1 MYYTI
6 VIFTQ
11 FLYISVPGIILSIK
25 PKTILYMTQL
35 TSLNTRVLYTMVIY
49 TEFLYISVPGII
61 LGIKPKTIAYM
72 TQLTSLNTCVL
83 HHGYIY
89 RISVYF
95 SYRYNSEYQY
105 KNYCI
110 NDPVNIV
117 YYAMV
122 IYTEFLYI
130 SVPGIILS
138 IKKLLCIYDPVNVSK
153 YMCIT
158 PWFYIQIFC
167 MFQFQV

>member
-1 MYYTI
+1 
-6 VIFTQ
+6 
-11 FLYISVPGIILSIK
+11 
-25 PKTILYMTQL
+25 
-35 TSLNTRVLYTMVIY
+35 
-49 TEFLYISVPGII
+49 
-61 LGIKPKTIAYM
+61 M

-110 NDPVNIV
+110 NDPVNVCKYIV

-138 IKKLLCIYDPVNVSK
+138 IKQETIVH
-153 YMCIT
+153 I
-158 PWFYIQIFC
+158 
-167 MFQFQV
+167 